1 MVKAKVIVGAAETE
15 RVGVVPEMSAIQL
28 HADAAR
34 RALNDC
40 GLGPADIDGLATAR
54 QTPVEIAHYLGIQ
67 PAWMDGTAI
76 GGCSFLAHVR
86 HSAGA
91 IDAGLCSTVLVTH
104 GQSGRSRV
112 GEPSP
117 AVERQSMRTQF
128 EMVYGMDGPPNGFP
142 IGVLRYM
149 KEFGLTQEQ
158 LAEVAV
164 AQRRWAS
171 SNSRAMMRD
180 LISVDDVL
188 ASPLVAYPMHRLECC
203 LVTDG
208 GGALIVTSEERA
220 RQMNLTKP
228 PVYLLGAGE
237 SCEAPMISMSED
249 FTTSKAFRLSSRAA
263 FAQARLGPA
272 DIDHLMIYDAFAHL
286 PIYGLEDLGFV
297 DRGEA
302 GAFIAEGHT
311 SPGGDLPMNTNG
323 GGLSYTHTGMYG
335 MFAIQE
341 SVRQLRG
348 EAEAQVPGA
357 DVSLVQGVGGLFMS
371 AATLILGSAAATSR

>member
-1 MVKAKVIVGAAETE
+1 VKAKVIVGAAETE
-15 RVGVVPEMSAIQL
+15 GVGVVPEMSAIQL

-117 AVERQSMRTQF
+117 AVERQSMRAQF
-128 EMVYGMDGPPNGFP
+128 EMVYGMDGPPSGFP

-228 PVYLLGAGE
+228 LVYLLGAGE

-249 FTTSKAFRLSSRAA
+249 FTTSKAFQLSSRAA